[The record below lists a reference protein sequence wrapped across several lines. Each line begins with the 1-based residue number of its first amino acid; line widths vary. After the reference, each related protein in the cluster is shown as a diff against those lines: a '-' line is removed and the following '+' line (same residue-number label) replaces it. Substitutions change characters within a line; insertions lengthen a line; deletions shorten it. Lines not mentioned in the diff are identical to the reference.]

1 MAVHTWT
8 RYQLLVAFGLY
19 IRLPHRRFRESDPDI
34 IRFSETIGRTPASLK
49 MKLWNIA
56 SLDPAIK
63 SAGRR
68 SLLNA
73 SSSDR
78 AMWSEMQSDWARF
91 AVQCEEALAGFPS
104 ATGPLFELQERSI
117 PKRLGIERPIET
129 TARVGQGFFRAAVMS
144 AYEGACCITGLSV
157 PALLVASH
165 IVPWSVD
172 ERNRVN
178 PRNGL
183 LLSALHDKAFDAGLL
198 TIDDDFIVRVA
209 SNSVSKDNFF
219 TDSVQ
224 SYEGKPITLPEKFEP
239 AREFLRYHREHVF
252 IDNLR

>member
-1 MAVHTWT
+1 MAIGAWT

-19 IRLPHRRFRESDPDI
+19 IRLPHRRFRETDPDI
-34 IRFSETIGRTPASLK
+34 IRFSETIGRSPASLK

-56 SLDPAIK
+56 SIDPAIK

-73 SSSDR
+73 SASDR
-78 AMWSEMQSDWARF
+78 AMWNEMQEDWERF
-91 AVQCEEALAGFPS
+91 AVQCEQALAGFPS
-104 ATGPLFELQERSI
+104 ATGPLFDLPESGI
-117 PKRLGIERPIET
+117 PRRLGMERLIET
-129 TARVGQGFFRAAVMS
+129 TARVGQSFFRSAIMS

-157 PALLVASH
+157 PGLLVASH

-183 LLSALHDKAFDAGLL
+183 LLSALHDKAFDGGLL
-198 TIDDDFIVRVA
+198 TIDDEFIVRISSSSIA
-209 SNSVSKDNFF
+209 GNDKFF
-219 TDSVQ
+219 ADTIRI
-224 SYEGKPITLPEKFEP
+224 YEGKTINLPEKFEP
-239 AREFLRYHREHVF
+239 EREFLCWHREHVF
-252 IDNLR
+252 LK

>member
-1 MAVHTWT
+1 MAIGAWT

-19 IRLPHRRFRESDPDI
+19 IRLPHRRFRETDPDI
-34 IRFSETIGRTPASLK
+34 IRFSETIGRSPASLK

-91 AVQCEEALAGFPS
+91 AIQCEQALEGFPA
-104 ATGPLFELQERSI
+104 ATGPLFDLQEI
-117 PKRLGIERPIET
+117 DMQMRLETERPVET

-144 AYEGACCITGLSV
+144 AYEGMCCITGLSV

-165 IVPWSVD
+165 IVPWSID

-183 LLSALHDKAFDAGLL
+183 LLSAIHDKAFDVGLL
-198 TIDDDFIVRVA
+198 TVDDELIVRVSPSLEVA
-209 SNSVSKDNFF
+209 DDKFF
-219 TDSVQ
+219 TESIAAYD
-224 SYEGKPITLPEKFEP
+224 GKPIKIPEKFEP
-239 AREFLRYHREHVF
+239 EKEFLRWHAEHVF
-252 IDNLR
+252 RQ